1 MAIFPGRGLVAAL
14 VAAAPLLA
22 QTVPV
27 TEHTL
32 SNGMRL
38 LLVER
43 HDEPTVAAGWVARV
57 GSANETTGATGIAHF
72 FEHMMFKGTNTIGT
86 KDAKRDAELNAL
98 QDKVQAG
105 IREEISILRE
115 KQRRGEIADIQDPK
129 VRSERHQQLLKEF
142 DALVKEQ
149 RAIIVKDEMDSIYKQ
164 AGATGLNAN
173 TSNDRTFYHITVP
186 SNKVELWAWLE
197 SDRLKNAVFREFYS
211 ERDVILEERRQRVDA
226 TPTGKIMEAFFAMT
240 WEAHP
245 YRWPVI
251 GWPSDISQ
259 VNREVADKFFATF
272 YAPNNITAILVGDF
286 KTSEAVAMMERY
298 FGRIPRGTQPVPAVL
313 TTDPAQVAQQ
323 RMDAEAETTP
333 MVFAS
338 YKGVPSVHKDA
349 AALDILGSVLN
360 GQSGRLNKELVLK
373 QKAAAFAQ
381 AFNRTQ
387 KYAGAF
393 FVIGAPTPDR
403 KPEDVEPMLY
413 AEIEK
418 IQKDGIT
425 DQELQKVKNQ
435 VLADSFRRLESNG
448 GLVAQLAEA
457 EGAGSYKDFLEEPE
471 ALKKV
476 TKADVQRVAKQY
488 LTKENRSVLTLRRKA
503 EPAGPEDPELAKLPE
518 QLRPNAKMALAQ
530 FEKETDVA
538 KLKEGLAQIE
548 GQADKVPPQVK
559 PLIEFLMQ
567 KLRARIQKLE
577 AK

>member
-1 MAIFPGRGLVAAL
+1 MAISPGRGIVAAL

-57 GSANETTGATGIAHF
+57 GSANETAGATGMAHF
-72 FEHMMFKGTNTIGT
+72 FEHMMFKGTTTIGT
-86 KDAKRDAELNAL
+86 KDAKRDAELNAA

-105 IREEISILRE
+105 IREEIAILRE

-129 VRSERHQQLLKEF
+129 VRSERHQKLLGEF

-226 TPTGKIMEAFFAMT
+226 TPTGRIMEAFFAQT

-245 YRWPVI
+245 YHWPVI

-259 VNREVADKFFATF
+259 VSRDVADRFFTTF

-286 KTSEAVAMMERY
+286 KTAEAVAMMERY
-298 FGRIPRGTQPVPAVL
+298 FGRIPRNTKPVPEVV
-313 TTDPAQVAQQ
+313 TTDPAQVAEQ
-323 RMDAEAETTP
+323 RMQAEAETTP

-338 YKGVPSVHKDA
+338 YKGVASVHKDA
-349 AALDILGSVLN
+349 AALDILGSILN

-393 FVIGAPTPDR
+393 FVIGAPTPD
-403 KPEDVEPMLY
+403 KKNEDVEPLLY

-457 EGAGSYKDFLEEPE
+457 EGAGSYKDFLGEPE

-488 LTKENRSVLTLRRKA
+488 LTKENRTVLDLRRKA
-503 EPAGPEDPELAKLPE
+503 APAGPEDPELAKLPE
-518 QLRPNAKMALAQ
+518 QFRPNAKMDLAQ

-538 KLKEGLAQIE
+538 KLKEGLGQMEA
-548 GQADKVPPQVK
+548 QADKVPPQVK

>member
-1 MAIFPGRGLVAAL
+1 MPIAPGRGIVAAL

-27 TEHTL
+27 KEHTL

-43 HDEPTVAAGWVARV
+43 HDEPTIAAGWVARV
-57 GSANETTGATGIAHF
+57 GSANEAVGATGIAHF

-105 IREEISILRE
+105 IREELSKLRE
-115 KQRRGEIADIQDPK
+115 RQRRGEVQDIQDPK
-129 VRSERHQQLLKEF
+129 ARSERHQQLLKEF

-149 RAIIVKDEMDSIYKQ
+149 RAIIVKDEMDLIYKQ

-186 SNKVELWAWLE
+186 ANKLELWAWLE

-211 ERDVILEERRQRVDA
+211 ERDVILEERRLRVDA
-226 TPTGKIMEAFFAMT
+226 TPTGKIMESFFAMT

-245 YRWPVI
+245 YRWPVL

-259 VNREVADKFFATF
+259 VNRETADRFFATY

-286 KTSEAVAMMERY
+286 KSDEAVAMMERY
-298 FGRIPRGTQPVPAVL
+298 FGRVPRGTHALPEVL

-323 RMDAEAETTP
+323 RMDAEADSTP

-338 YKGVPSVHKDA
+338 YKGVASVHQDA

-387 KYAGAF
+387 KYAGSF

-403 KPEDVEPMLY
+403 KNEDVEPMLF

-418 IQKDGIT
+418 VQKDGIT

-457 EGAGSYKDFLEEPE
+457 EGAGSYKDFLVEPE
-471 ALKKV
+471 LLQKV
-476 TKADVQRVAKQY
+476 TREDVQRVARKY
-488 LTKENRSVLTLRRKA
+488 LTKDNRSVLTLRRA
-503 EPAGPEDPELAKLPE
+503 QAPAGPEDPELAKLPE
-518 QLRPNAKMALAQ
+518 AMRANARTALAR

-538 KLKEGLAQIE
+538 KLKEGLAQME
-548 GQADKVPPQVK
+548 SQADKAPPQIR
-559 PLIEFLMQ
+559 PLIEFLVQ

>member
-1 MAIFPGRGLVAAL
+1 MPIAPGRGIVAAL

-27 TEHTL
+27 KEHTL

-43 HDEPTVAAGWVARV
+43 HDEPTIAAGWVARV
-57 GSANETTGATGIAHF
+57 GSANEAVGATGIAHF
-72 FEHMMFKGTNTIGT
+72 FEHMMFKGTNTLGT

-105 IREEISILRE
+105 IREELSKLRE
-115 KQRRGEIADIQDPK
+115 RQRRGEVQDIQDPK
-129 VRSERHQQLLKEF
+129 ARSERHQQLLKEF

-149 RAIIVKDEMDSIYKQ
+149 RAIIVKDEMDLIYKQ

-186 SNKVELWAWLE
+186 ANKLELWAWLE

-211 ERDVILEERRQRVDA
+211 ERDVILEERRLRVDA
-226 TPTGKIMEAFFAMT
+226 TPTGKIMESFFAMT

-245 YRWPVI
+245 YRWPVL

-259 VNREVADKFFATF
+259 VNRETADRFFATY

-286 KTSEAVAMMERY
+286 KSDEAVAMMERY
-298 FGRIPRGTQPVPAVL
+298 FGRVPRGTHALPEVL

-323 RMDAEAETTP
+323 RMDAEADSTP

-338 YKGVPSVHKDA
+338 YKGVASVHQDA

-387 KYAGAF
+387 KYAGSF

-403 KPEDVEPMLY
+403 KNEDVEPMLF

-418 IQKDGIT
+418 VQKDGIT

-457 EGAGSYKDFLEEPE
+457 EGAGSYKDFLVEPE
-471 ALKKV
+471 LLQKV
-476 TKADVQRVAKQY
+476 TREDVQRVARKY
-488 LTKENRSVLTLRRKA
+488 LTKDNRSVLTLRRTQA
-503 EPAGPEDPELAKLPE
+503 PAGPEDPELAKLPE
-518 QLRPNAKMALAQ
+518 AMRANARTALAR

-538 KLKEGLAQIE
+538 KLKEGLAQME
-548 GQADKVPPQVK
+548 SQADKAPPQIR
-559 PLIEFLMQ
+559 PLIEFLVQ

>member
-1 MAIFPGRGLVAAL
+1 
-14 VAAAPLLA
+14 
-22 QTVPV
+22 
-27 TEHTL
+27 
-32 SNGMRL
+32 
-38 LLVER
+38 
-43 HDEPTVAAGWVARV
+43 
-57 GSANETTGATGIAHF
+57 
-72 FEHMMFKGTNTIGT
+72 
-86 KDAKRDAELNAL
+86 
-98 QDKVQAG
+98 
-105 IREEISILRE
+105 
-115 KQRRGEIADIQDPK
+115 
-129 VRSERHQQLLKEF
+129 
-142 DALVKEQ
+142 
-149 RAIIVKDEMDSIYKQ
+149 
-164 AGATGLNAN
+164 
-173 TSNDRTFYHITVP
+173 
-186 SNKVELWAWLE
+186 VELWAWLE

-226 TPTGKIMEAFFAMT
+226 TPTVKIMEAFFAMT

-286 KTSEAVAMMERY
+286 KTDEAIAMMERY
-298 FGRIPRGTQPVPAVL
+298 FGRIPRGTNPVPQVL

-349 AALDILGSVLN
+349 AALDILGSILN
-360 GQSGRLNKELVLK
+360 GQSGRLNKELVLN

-393 FVIGAPTPDR
+393 FVIGAPTPE
-403 KPEDVEPMLY
+403 KKNEDVEPLLY

-418 IQKDGIT
+418 IQKDGVT
-425 DQELQKVKNQ
+425 DQELEKVKNQ

-457 EGAGSYKDFLEEPE
+457 EGAGSYKDFLDEPE

-488 LTKENRSVLTLRRKA
+488 LTKDNRSVLTLRRKA
-503 EPAGPEDPELAKLPE
+503 APAGPEDSELAKLPE

-538 KLKEGLAQIE
+538 KLKEGLAQME
-548 GQADKVPPQVK
+548 AQADKVPPPVK

-567 KLRARIQKLE
+567 KLHARIQKLE